1 MALKLSAAL
10 STDAA
15 ASLQRFVVGDPAAL
29 LPARHAGQ
37 ASMRALVRVYESV
50 LAAGFSDDA
59 VRSAFE
65 AFQRHGALSSATLD
79 SLLDW
84 LCFQTE
90 FPVPAV
96 FKAHRSGSAAGGV
109 AVLAV
114 QREDFDAGD
123 RDGGDDAEAE
133 LLVPLAAVKERHD
146 GSIAATDKA
155 WILSYLDGTTSESS
169 DSEQSADGA
178 VGEAEPSTLLTG
190 QLTEP
195 ATARVTLGATF
206 AKAQARARQ
215 AKQDKDAA
223 AQREAGQLIREVKQH
238 IARLGL
244 TEEECLAAAPPD
256 EPEELP
262 GSAGNEPPAADDNG
276 GVCDLFDEAAP
287 PIPLPKP
294 SKSRSKVDSKAPPRV
309 RVQPLALLQQ
319 HCKSSGWPPPRLER
333 QPTDSRRSYRY
344 TATVERTT
352 AGKKKQVLHC
362 EPPEATYETVE
373 EAQQVAACAALVRV
387 HDQLEADTLAA
398 PYDTLVSSLMEAQA
412 EKPVVEAQKAAI
424 SSFLTTLLVAAGS
437 AEASPSKLPS
447 SAGGAPQ
454 GPAHRAGD
462 HAAPLQP
469 RLLRQLQALQARD
482 AYKGIAEQRA
492 SLPIAAIRTDLAALL
507 YGGGAC
513 DAVLVIGETG
523 CGKTTQVPQYVLDDA
538 TLHGLECNVIVTQP
552 RRIAAIS
559 VAERVAYERM
569 ESAPGATPDSVVGYQ
584 VRNDAATGR
593 STRLL
598 FCTMGILLRRLQGDP
613 LLSSVTA
620 VVLDE
625 VHERSLE
632 VDLLLTLL
640 RDLPARRRAAG
651 LPPPKLVLMSA
662 TINASMF
669 SSYMHGCPV
678 LTAEGRL
685 FPVTPAYLPDVYE
698 ATQYLLPPDSP
709 ASFRR
714 GKGRSGPEPGGSR
727 ADKAGRL
734 ITDGWG
740 DTEADAGPLNP
751 DYDASAYAGFS
762 PQTRVSLSRVNEEML
777 DFDLLEEVLA
787 YIDGTQGP
795 GAVLVFLSG
804 IREVERL
811 CTRLG
816 ATKRFTGCV
825 VLPLHSSL
833 PSADQR
839 AVFRTYGGSR
849 KLVIST
855 NIAET
860 SITIPDVVFVV
871 DSGRQRTKQY
881 DARRGISSLQ
891 EEWVSQA
898 NAKQRAGRAG
908 RVQAGHYYAL
918 YTPARA
924 RLFRAAPVPEVQRIP
939 LSEAALHVANLGVG
953 HLHDIFAQMPEPPT
967 AEAVSRALVSLQ
979 EAGAMDPD
987 NALTPLGRHLANLPV
1002 DISAGKL
1009 LIHGI
1014 VMGCTRHALTLAA
1027 FMGSDR
1033 SPFLTDAAERMRI
1046 ALAAPGA
1053 DGLAAG
1059 QYSDHLVMVDVYE
1072 AWRSHDTGAKAAGY
1086 CARNGL
1092 CPTVL
1097 NDISQTRVALACLL
1111 AKAGF
1116 LPENSWLQAGA
1127 AVAMCVV
1134 GPTFPNPN

>member
-1 MALKLSAAL
+1 MAFKLSCAL

-15 ASLQRFVVGDPAAL
+15 AAVLSVVVNDPTAL
-29 LPARHAGQ
+29 LPGRHAGQ
-37 ASMRALVRVYESV
+37 ASARALAKVYESA
-50 LAAGFSDDA
+50 LSAGFSDDA

-65 AFQRHGALSSATLD
+65 VLQRHGALQSATLD

-90 FPVPAV
+90 FPVPPAFRAV
-96 FKAHRSGSAAGGV
+96 RSGSTAGGV

-114 QREDFDAGD
+114 QQEDFDTAGR
-123 RDGGDDAEAE
+123 RDGADDGADE
-133 LLVPLAAVKERHD
+133 LLVPLAAVEEHD
-146 GSIAATDKA
+146 GGIAATDKA
-155 WILSYLDGTTSESS
+155 WILSYLDGSSSESS
-169 DSEQSADGA
+169 ESEPADGA
-178 VGEAEPSTLLTG
+178 AGEAEPSSQLGL
-190 QLTEP
+190 LTEP
-195 ATARVTLGATF
+195 ATARATLGA
-206 AKAQARARQ
+206 AYARAQARAKQ
-215 AKQDKDAA
+215 AKQAKDAA
-223 AQREAGQLIREVKQH
+223 AQREAGHAIREVKQH

-244 TEEECLAAAPPD
+244 TEEECLAAAPAD
-256 EPEELP
+256 ALEEQRP
-262 GSAGNEPPAADDNG
+262 GSEGDAPPPPGDDNG
-276 GVCDLFDEAAP
+276 GVCDLFDEDAP
-287 PIPLPKP
+287 PIALPK
-294 SKSRSKVDSKAPPRV
+294 SKKKCGNAPPRV

-333 QPTDSRRSYRY
+333 QPTDNRRSYRY
-344 TATVERTT
+344 TVTVERVS
-352 AGKKKQVLHC
+352 AGKKKQVVHC
-362 EPPEATYETVE
+362 DPPEATTYDTVE

-387 HDQLEADTLAA
+387 HEQLDADELAA
-398 PYDTLVSSLMEAQA
+398 PYDKLVSNFMEAEA

-424 SSFLTTLLVAAGS
+424 STFLNTLLAAAGS
-437 AEASPSKLPS
+437 TEAASFKHS
-447 SAGGAPQ
+447 SSDGTAPK
-454 GPAHRAGD
+454 GSTRPAGD
-462 HAAPLQP
+462 HAMPLQP
-469 RLLRQLQALQARD
+469 KLLKQLQALQSRD

-492 SLPIAAIRTDLAALL
+492 SLPIAAIRGELTALL
-507 YGGGAC
+507 HGGGGC

-538 TLHGLECNVIVTQP
+538 TLLGLECNVIVTQP

-559 VAERVAYERM
+559 VAERVAFERC
-569 ESAPGATPDSVVGYQ
+569 EPSPGSGPDSVVGYQ

-669 SSYMHGCPV
+669 SFYMRGCPV

-698 ATQYLLPPDSP
+698 ATRYLLPPDSP
-709 ASFRR
+709 AALRR
-714 GKGRSGPEPGGSR
+714 GKGRSGPELGASR

-734 ITDGWG
+734 ITEGWG

-751 DYDASAYAGFS
+751 EYEAAAYAEFS
-762 PQTRVSLSRVNEEML
+762 QQTRASLSRVNEEVL
-777 DFDLLEEVLA
+777 DYDLLEEVLA
-787 YIDGTQGP
+787 HIDGTQGP

-816 ATKRFTGCV
+816 ASKRFTGCV

-918 YTPARA
+918 YTPTRA
-924 RLFRAAPVPEVQRIP
+924 KQFRAAPVPEVQRIP
-939 LSEAALHVANLGVG
+939 LSEAALHIANLGVG
-953 HLHDIFAQMPEPPT
+953 HLRDTFAQMPEPPT

-987 NALTPLGRHLANLPV
+987 HGLTPLGRHLANLPV
-1002 DISAGKL
+1002 DIPAGKL

-1027 FMGSDR
+1027 FMGIDR
-1033 SPFLTDAAERMRI
+1033 SPFLTDAAERMRT

-1059 QYSDHLVMVDVYE
+1059 QFSDHLVMVDVYE
-1072 AWRSHDTGAKAAGY
+1072 AWRSHDTTAKAAGH
-1086 CARNGL
+1086 CVRNGL
-1092 CPTVL
+1092 CPNVL
-1097 NDISQTRVALACLL
+1097 NDISQTRVALAGLL

-1116 LPENSWLQAGA
+1116 LPESNWLQAGA
-1127 AVAMCVV
+1127 LPPPWCV
-1134 GPTFPNPN
+1134 G